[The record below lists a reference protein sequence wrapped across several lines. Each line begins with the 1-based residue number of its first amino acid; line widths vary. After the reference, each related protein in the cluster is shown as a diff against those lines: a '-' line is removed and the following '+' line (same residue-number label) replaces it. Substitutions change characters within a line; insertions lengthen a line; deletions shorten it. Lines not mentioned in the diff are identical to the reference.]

1 MQVRVQPYPPR
12 LVGGQGIS
20 HEHIEKRRIDR
31 DAVSCNSS
39 TWMAVNSSN
48 KLHHNEGQR
57 SGSISISLTK
67 VSSEARSA
75 TLPVPQALE
84 QAFRN

>member
-20 HEHIEKRRIDR
+20 HEHIEKGRSDR

-75 TLPVPQALE
+75 TLPLYRGFQRCV
-84 QAFRN
+84 